1 MAGMVGGGGLGAVAI
16 NYGYYRYER
25 PVMNATI
32 ILTILLVQL
41 IQVLFNLIVRRVD
54 KNR

>member
-25 PVMNATI
+25 PVMNVTI
-32 ILTILLVQL
+32 VLLVVLVQL
-41 IQVLFNLIVRRVD
+41 IQLLFSAVVRKVD

>member
-1 MAGMVGGGGLGAVAI
+1 
-16 NYGYYRYER
+16 
-25 PVMNATI
+25 MNATI